1 MMITLDPAFPILSN
15 KRIKKEIHI
24 RYTNAIGE
32 LKILLENTCESASL
46 TTDLWTAKSKH
57 GYIGITLHWISED
70 FKVYDCLLCMEHMS
84 YLHTGTNIVS
94 FFKKKVVEF
103 GLEGKI
109 TCVVTDNRSNMVNA
123 IN

>member
-1 MMITLDPAFPILSN
+1 MITLDPAFPILSN

-57 GYIGITLHWISED
+57 RYIGIILH
-70 FKVYDCLLCMEHMS
+70 
-84 YLHTGTNIVS
+84 
-94 FFKKKVVEF
+94 
-103 GLEGKI
+103 
-109 TCVVTDNRSNMVNA
+109 
-123 IN
+123 